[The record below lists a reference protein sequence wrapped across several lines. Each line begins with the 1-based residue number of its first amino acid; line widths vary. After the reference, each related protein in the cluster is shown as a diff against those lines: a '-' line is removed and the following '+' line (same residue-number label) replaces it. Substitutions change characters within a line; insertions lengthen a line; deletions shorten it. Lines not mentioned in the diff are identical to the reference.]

1 MPSINLEIKRFDY
14 RRLGSELATVR
25 LLATRSGGDRLPADP
40 SLTIFRGAEWTS
52 HPARVCRTDGL
63 AWHAAFA
70 VPLAIVEY
78 PHSLFALNTTGCARV
93 ALPAPELA
101 LERELRR
108 GWLPPAHVARRLATI
123 ATILSVGAAAAPA
136 VSSAATASWSQ
147 MTPQQAA
154 CVHTYHRCLWD
165 PAQGRWNPAP
175 GRAKQST
182 RGAAHKGGKT
192 GRSKRHAGGAGHK
205 GGRTEKARHPSS
217 GRTPQRHP
225 APPSAPAAVVTP
237 TAPSSPSS
245 AAGSTGSSSSLP
257 GDAAQLSRLSSL
269 LAKGNQPPLF
279 LIPIYKAAGRRYH
292 VPWRI
297 LAAINWIETDYGR
310 NLNVSSA
317 GAIGW
322 MQFMPATWLEWGISA
337 DGHGR
342 PNAYDPRDAIF
353 SAARYLAAS
362 GARHNLR
369 GAIFAYNHATWY
381 VDEVMFKADLI
392 TAGTRLPKK
401 GHVRAQVEAMIAIAD
416 VLIGKPYIWGGG
428 HDNWQ
433 LGNGYDCSGF
443 VSAVL
448 HAGGYLTT
456 PQTTDTLPSQ
466 PEIRP
471 GPGDWVTIFDRTDPG
486 GHVIIDLDGTFYES
500 GGSTSAGGGAGVKRF
515 KPPIGYLA
523 TFNRVLHPAGL

>member
-154 CVHTYHRCLWD
+154 CVHTV
-165 PAQGRWNPAP
+165 
-175 GRAKQST
+175 S
-182 RGAAHKGGKT
+182 RGASGT
-192 GRSKRHAGGAGHK
+192 PRR
-205 GGRTEKARHPSS
+205 GGRTRRPGVQSS
-217 GRTPQRHP
+217 PP
-225 APPSAPAAVVTP
+225 AAPPTR
-237 TAPSSPSS
+237 
-245 AAGSTGSSSSLP
+245 AAGPGGANGTPAGPGRQGRQDRKSRDIRAAAGRPPSPPGSPLRPRGCGYAHGPELPELRGLTDSTGSSSSLP
-257 GDAAQLSRLSSL
+257 GDAAQLSRLSGL
-269 LAKGNQPPLF
+269 LAKGNQPPMF

-401 GHVRAQVEAMIAIAD
+401 GHVRAQVEAMIAMAD

-428 HDNWQ
+428 HDDWQ
-433 LGNGYDCSGF
+433 IGNGYDCSGF

-448 HAGGYLTT
+448 HAARL
-456 PQTTDTLPSQ
+456 PDHAADHRHAPLAAEDQT
-466 PEIRP
+466 
-471 GPGDWVTIFDRTDPG
+471 RTR
-486 GHVIIDLDGTFYES
+486 GT
-500 GGSTSAGGGAGVKRF
+500 G
-515 KPPIGYLA
+515 
-523 TFNRVLHPAGL
+523 

>member
-1 MPSINLEIKRFDY
+1 MAPFSLEIKRFDY
-14 RRLGSELATVR
+14 RRLGEELATVR
-25 LLATRSGGDRLPADP
+25 LLATLAGEDRLPADP

-52 HPARVCRTDGL
+52 HPARACRTDGL
-63 AWHAAFA
+63 VWHAAFA

-78 PHSLFALNTTGCARV
+78 PQSLFALNAAGCARV
-93 ALPAPELA
+93 ALPAPALV

-123 ATILSVGAAAAPA
+123 VTVLSVGAAAAPA
-136 VSSAATASWSQ
+136 VSSAVTPAWSQ
-147 MTPQQAA
+147 MTPQQVA
-154 CVHTYHRCLWD
+154 CLHHQHPRRCLWD
-165 PAQGRWNPAP
+165 LAHLPSNPGA
-175 GRAKQST
+175 GRAKHSKGGT
-182 RGAAHKGGKT
+182 SHKGSGT
-192 GRSKRHAGGAGHK
+192 GRGKRHAGGTGRSGGGTEK
-205 GGRTEKARHPSS
+205 GRQPSGGRA
-217 GRTPQRHP
+217 PQRHS
-225 APPSAPAAVVTP
+225 APPSAPAPVVTS
-237 TAPSSPSS
+237 TAPS
-245 AAGSTGSSSSLP
+245 STGSSSSLP
-257 GDAAQLSRLSSL
+257 GDAAQLSRLSGL
-269 LAKGNQPPLF
+269 LAKGNQPPMF

-322 MQFMPATWLEWGISA
+322 MQFMPSTWLEWGVSA

-362 GARHNLR
+362 GAQHNLR

-401 GHVRAQVEAMIAIAD
+401 GDVRAKVEAMIAIAD
-416 VLIGKPYIWGGG
+416 VLSGKPYIWGGG
-428 HDNWQ
+428 HGDWQ
-433 LGNGYDCSGF
+433 IGAGYDCSGF

-448 HAGGYLTT
+448 HAAGFLTT

-515 KPPIGYLA
+515 KPPISYLA